1 MGNVILG
8 SPLTFA
14 IMLRGVARWCFGI
27 AGWQED
33 LDRGAEMA
41 RASYPTMLSA
51 MMWRKYV
58 FAIPYGVCCPMRPRS
73 ATPPRLWL
81 PQRNPAMI
89 LRSIWRVPREA
100 SRSSIRAAESVK
112 TA

>member
-1 MGNVILG
+1 MFCGWLSASSTSPRMTRPEGNVILG

-27 AGWQED
+27 AGWQDD

-41 RASYPTMLSA
+41 RASYPTMLSG

-58 FAIPYGVCCPMRPRS
+58 FAIPYGVLLPD
-73 ATPPRLWL
+73 ATALARH
-81 PQRNPAMI
+81 R
-89 LRSIWRVPREA
+89 
-100 SRSSIRAAESVK
+100 
-112 TA
+112 